1 MDYGEFSHVLA
12 GLIYA
17 VFCTCFIFSTNEFQ
31 AAGLTVESVFSKL
44 IKDEKTD
51 FILHHIQR
59 MCYTLMV
66 HTILPFGYVLLHMKM
81 TDSGFEIFKLD
92 FAAPWGKIYLSLY
105 SHGSVLLPMMA
116 YIYIC
121 YWKRGNFHCHPIRE
135 KLEAFVTQAEPS
147 WHLIA
152 VNISNEFRR
161 NDTLVIRLGTT
172 GKLVI
177 TNSWLIKV
185 SLYDV
190 NFALQRD
197 ASLTCVDSDVHHI
210 SPEGAQNV
218 QYLTIQVDVNMVYEY
233 MLKER
238 DNEVAGT
245 SKEERSA
252 RSTYGDKAVG
262 KVQIKRE
269 GSLCTIKGKITPE
282 HKLRVTPYSQICV
295 INEQDEEILNARCE
309 DCPASEG
316 GCKHRIAFIMWVH
329 RRSEEPSPTE
339 VVSYW
344 KKSVLSTLNAEDF
357 HSLNDRLQ
365 HNITILPHV
374 SFHKSRIQH
383 FLEVFRTFITSNP
396 THLMEEDPELCIGC
410 MSVAAEVKLVRH
422 CVEEGG
428 ENPCGSCQCRPM
440 WCMDCMGKWF
450 ALRQDQNVPHLWMS
464 SKCTCPMCRVTFC
477 LLDVC
482 PVRKIGNA
490 G

>member
-1 MDYGEFSHVLA
+1 
-12 GLIYA
+12 
-17 VFCTCFIFSTNEFQ
+17 
-31 AAGLTVESVFSKL
+31 
-44 IKDEKTD
+44 
-51 FILHHIQR
+51 
-59 MCYTLMV
+59 
-66 HTILPFGYVLLHMKM
+66 MKM

-218 QYLTIQVDVNMVYEY
+218 QYLTIQV
-233 MLKER
+233 K
-238 DNEVAGT
+238 
-245 SKEERSA
+245 S
-252 RSTYGDKAVG
+252 STPRV
-262 KVQIKRE
+262 E
-269 GSLCTIKGKITPE
+269 GFSF
-282 HKLRVTPYSQICV
+282 R
-295 INEQDEEILNARCE
+295 
-309 DCPASEG
+309 
-316 GCKHRIAFIMWVH
+316 
-329 RRSEEPSPTE
+329 
-339 VVSYW
+339 
-344 KKSVLSTLNAEDF
+344 LNAEDF
-357 HSLNDRLQ
+357 HTINDRLQ

-410 MSVAAEVKLVRH
+410 MSIAAEVKLVRH